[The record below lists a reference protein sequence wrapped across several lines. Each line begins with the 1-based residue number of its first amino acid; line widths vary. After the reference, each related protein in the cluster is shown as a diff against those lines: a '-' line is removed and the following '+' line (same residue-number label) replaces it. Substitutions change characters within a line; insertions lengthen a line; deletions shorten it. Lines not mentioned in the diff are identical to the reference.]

1 MIKPLKQ
8 INNIYGYVRVS
19 TKEQVRSGV
28 SIDVQRQQIS
38 EFVKEKYNRD
48 VTDFFVDDGI
58 SGTLP
63 ILERG
68 GSRGLTDVIDQNDI
82 VICTRLDR
90 LSRSS
95 ADLLSIIP
103 VLQDIGITLF
113 FCEQFGEVPIVY
125 PKPEGQKG
133 LRSKFDM
140 NEMANQIML
149 MVLSAVAE
157 IEHSTIKDRFG
168 DGKVDWASRGYSIGG
183 SAPFGY
189 RKEQEKHG
197 NKTRTRLVEIPEEQ
211 EVLCTIYRL
220 RDRGLGPRRIAKEA
234 ASLHECAR
242 DISYSKVR
250 RILDRKFQ
258 GLQEVA

>member
-48 VTDFFVDDGI
+48 VTEFFVDDGV
-58 SGTLP
+58 SGTMP

-95 ADLLSIIP
+95 ADLLAIIP

-220 RDRGLGPRRIAKEA
+220 KDRGLGPRRIAKEV

-242 DISYSKVR
+242 GISYSKVR

-258 GLQEVA
+258 GLQQVA